1 MQATVPVAVPEASGQ
16 AQPAPITVLYIAG
29 WQRSGSTLLANI
41 LGQIEGFFSTGEL
54 YSLWDFVWRRN
65 ILCGCGARFRECPVW
80 GEVVRA
86 AYGEE
91 GAVDAAWMRQSALR
105 AGSTRRL
112 PWLYFEGLR
121 ERVVPRDY
129 LENVGRLYAALAR
142 TTGSSVIVDSSKWP
156 SYARMLDM
164 LPGIE
169 LKVVHLVRDPR
180 AVAHSWLRRTHL
192 PDRAP
197 DEPQDYMYRTPTD
210 SSLHWG
216 AWNVAT
222 EAFFGGRLLRLRYE
236 DFARRPLASVR
247 RILDFLGARPRRLP
261 FASDRDVELSPTH
274 TVAGNPVRLRSGKL
288 HIAEDGEWRSRMCW
302 RDAWWV
308 TLLTLPLLYRY
319 GYLGRD
325 GRAES

>member
-1 MQATVPVAVPEASGQ
+1 MQTAAAAVAAPEASERPQ
-16 AQPAPITVLYIAG
+16 PITVLYIAG

-65 ILCGCGARFRECPVW
+65 ILCGCGARFHECPIW
-80 GEVVRA
+80 REVVRD
-86 AYGEE
+86 AYGE
-91 GAVDAAWMRQSALR
+91 GDAVDAAEMRRSALR

-112 PWLYFEGLR
+112 PYLYFDGTRKRTVPEGYLR
-121 ERVVPRDY
+121 N
-129 LENVGRLYAALAR
+129 LGRLYAALAR

-197 DEPQDYMYRTPTD
+197 DEHQDYMYRTPTD

-222 EAFFGGRLLRLRYE
+222 EAFFGERLLRLRYE
-236 DFARRPLASVR
+236 DFVRRPLASVR
-247 RILDFLGARPRRLP
+247 GILDFLGARPRRLP

-288 HIAEDGEWRSRMCW
+288 HIAEDDEWRSRMRR

-308 TLLTLPLLYRY
+308 TLLTLPLLHRY
-319 GYLGRD
+319 GYLGRN
-325 GRAES
+325 GHRGN